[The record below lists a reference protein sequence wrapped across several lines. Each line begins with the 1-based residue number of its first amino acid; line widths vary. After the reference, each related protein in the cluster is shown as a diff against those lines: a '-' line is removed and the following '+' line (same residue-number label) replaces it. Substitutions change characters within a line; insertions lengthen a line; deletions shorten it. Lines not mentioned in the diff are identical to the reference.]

1 MIFNKNTSGFTL
13 IEMIIV
19 IAIISILLGIGM
31 FPYGYYMQRAYTE
44 RAADGIAQEWI
55 LAHKSIRA

>member
-1 MIFNKNTSGFTL
+1 MTFNKKTSGFTL

-19 IAIISILLGIGM
+19 MAIISILLGIGM

-44 RAADGIAQEWI
+44 RAAD
-55 LAHKSIRA
+55 